1 MSRHLPPLGG
11 LRAFEAAARR
21 QSFVAAADELGVTAG
36 AVSQQ
41 VKALEA
47 RLGLALFERRPQ
59 ALVLTA
65 AGRDYAPALKAA
77 FDAIEAAT
85 RRLVPATDRVR
96 LACAVPTV
104 FATCWL
110 LPRLVRFE
118 AAHPQIELALLSASR
133 RADPRLDGADA
144 AIRQGRAGWREPA
157 CVYLFTEALVPV
169 ASPAHAAT
177 ADPLAGPVDGMTL
190 LEAETAPGLW
200 SAWSAAM
207 DRPLTPRRRLIL
219 ADEGLVIQAALNGI
233 GVGLV
238 DRHLVEPALREGK
251 LVLLDD
257 RPAWRPGTAWYLVHG
272 QSTRSLAAFADWLL
286 LECAGPMP

>member
-1 MSRHLPPLGG
+1 MSRHLPSLGG
-11 LRAFEAAARR
+11 LRAFEATARC

-59 ALVLTA
+59 ALVLTP

-77 FDAIEAAT
+77 FDAIETAT
-85 RRLVPATDRVR
+85 RRLVPPTHRIR
-96 LACAVPTV
+96 LACAVPAS

-110 LPRLVRFE
+110 LPRLARFE
-118 AAHPQIELALLSASR
+118 AAHPEIELAILNASR
-133 RADPRLDGADA
+133 RADPGLDGADA

-157 CVYLFTEALVPV
+157 CVYLFNEALVPV
-169 ASPAHAAT
+169 ASPAHAAAT
-177 ADPLAGPVDGMTL
+177 DPQAGPADGATL
-190 LEAETAPGLW
+190 LQAETTPALW
-200 SAWSAAM
+200 AAWSAAH
-207 DRPLTPRRRLIL
+207 DRPLAPRRRLTL
-219 ADEGLVIQAALNGI
+219 ADDGLVIQAALNGI
-233 GVGLV
+233 GVALV
-238 DRHLVEPALREGK
+238 DRHLVESALREGK

-272 QSTRSLAAFADWLL
+272 ERTPPLTAFAQWLL
-286 LECAGPMP
+286 QESAGPMP

>member
-1 MSRHLPPLGG
+1 MPSLGG

-21 QSFVAAADELGVTAG
+21 QSFVAAADELGVTPG

-77 FDAIEAAT
+77 FDAIAAAT
-85 RRLVPATDRVR
+85 RRLVPPDDRVR
-96 LACAVPTV
+96 LACAVPAS

-110 LPRLVRFE
+110 MPRLARFE
-118 AAHPQIELALLSASR
+118 AAQPRVELAILNASR
-133 RADPRLDGADA
+133 RVEAGMDGADA
-144 AIRQGRAGWREPA
+144 AIRQGRAGWGALA

-169 ASPAHAAT
+169 ASPALPAP
-177 ADPLAGPVDGMTL
+177 ADPLAGPLDGATL
-190 LEAETAPGLW
+190 LTAETAPGLW
-200 SAWSAAM
+200 DAWSVAM
-207 DRPLTPRRRLIL
+207 DRPLRPRRRLSL
-219 ADEGLVIQAALNGI
+219 ADEGLVIQAALNGL

-238 DRHLVEPALREGK
+238 DRHLIEPALREGR

-257 RPAWRPGTAWYLVHG
+257 RPAWRPGTAWYLVHTDR
-272 QSTRSLAAFADWLL
+272 TRPLAAFADWLL
-286 LECAGPMP
+286 QECAGPMP